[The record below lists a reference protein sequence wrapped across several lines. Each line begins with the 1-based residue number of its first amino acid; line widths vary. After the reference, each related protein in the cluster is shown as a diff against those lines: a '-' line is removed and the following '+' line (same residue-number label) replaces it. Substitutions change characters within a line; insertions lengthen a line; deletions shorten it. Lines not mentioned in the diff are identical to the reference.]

1 MSDRG
6 ADRAA
11 EIADRARARREAV
24 RAMRGR
30 ELGARKM
37 DGAPGMGA
45 GGRILVP
52 TKFHGSSRGSAGVKF
67 LVWAPIFSYGGS
79 CSM

>member
-1 MSDRG
+1 M
-6 ADRAA
+6 
-11 EIADRARARREAV
+11 

-45 GGRILVP
+45 EGSILVP

-79 CSM
+79 GRGSDGVALRIITCTYHLPHW